1 MALQCVRTNADN
13 VCISP
18 GGCISMYAFQ
28 CMHFTPPNNM
38 DTEAQTHPHVA
49 RNDIVY
55 IVIIRIDACI
65 HEHSTT
71 QQ

>member
-1 MALQCVRTNADN
+1 
-13 VCISP
+13 
-18 GGCISMYAFQ
+18 MYAFQ

-38 DTEAQTHPHVA
+38 DTEAQTNPHVA